1 MRGLVKKSTSGDARR
16 QMISVG
22 ETPGIR
28 GRPQE
33 RAPGLL
39 ILEAP
44 GRILCGPG
52 GIFWN
57 PYVRDLMDSIPYGWN
72 PAEGFHWPWR
82 DLYGAE
88 A

>member
-1 MRGLVKKSTSGDARR
+1 MRGLVKKSTSGDARGR
-16 QMISVG
+16 MISVG

-33 RAPGLL
+33 RATGLL
-39 ILEAP
+39 IWEAP

-57 PYVRDLMDSIPYGWN
+57 PYVRDPMDGILQ
-72 PAEGFHWPWR
+72 R
-82 DLYGAE
+82 DFIGPGGIFMEQRLE
-88 A
+88 